1 MGKQVDQEALG
12 SSIHPR
18 PLARRGMGQA
28 DTEVKL
34 PQGLLGSQQLRV
46 IAGPC
51 AVESREQILEI
62 ASFVKAQGAFGL
74 RGGAFK
80 PRTSPYSFQGS
91 QQQGLEWLAF
101 AREATGL
108 AVVTE
113 VMDPAMVGMVSE
125 CADILQIGTRSMQ
138 NFPLLRAAARSQKP
152 ILLKRGMSSTLEEL
166 LYSAEYILLEGNN
179 QVILCERG
187 IRTFEQ
193 ETRNTFDIN
202 AIPALKRLS
211 HLPVFADPSHGTGKS
226 EYVAAIARAA
236 IAAGADGL
244 LIEVHPRPEQALS
257 DGRQSLDFAQFS
269 AMMAQIRRLSAAID
283 RTL

>member
-1 MGKQVDQEALG
+1 MGKQMEQEARG
-12 SSIHPR
+12 TR
-18 PLARRGMGQA
+18 TLARRTVGQA
-28 DTEVKL
+28 QTEVRL
-34 PQGLLGSQQLRV
+34 PSGLVGAQQLCV

-62 ASFVKAQGAFGL
+62 ASFVKEQGALGL

-91 QQQGLEWLAF
+91 EQQGLEWLAM

-108 AVVTE
+108 AVITE
-113 VMDPAMVGMVSE
+113 VMDPAMVGMVAE
-125 CADILQIGTRSMQ
+125 YADVLQIGTRSMQ
-138 NFPLLRAAARSQKP
+138 NFPLLRAAARTQKP
-152 ILLKRGMSSTLEEL
+152 ILLKRGMASTLEEL
-166 LYSAEYILLEGNN
+166 LYSAEYILLEGND
-179 QVILCERG
+179 QVLLCERG

-202 AIPALKRLS
+202 AIPALKRMT
-211 HLPVFADPSHGTGKS
+211 HLPVMADPSHGTGKS
-226 EYVAAIARAA
+226 EYVTAIARAA
-236 IAAGADGL
+236 VAAGADGL

-257 DGRQSLDFAQFS
+257 DGRQSLDFQRFSEMMDQVRRIAQ
-269 AMMAQIRRLSAAID
+269 AVD

>member
-1 MGKQVDQEALG
+1 MEQEARG
-12 SSIHPR
+12 TR
-18 PLARRGMGQA
+18 TLARRTVGQA
-28 DTEVKL
+28 QTEVRL
-34 PQGLLGSQQLRV
+34 PSGLVGAQQLCV

-62 ASFVKAQGAFGL
+62 ASFVKEQGALGL

-91 QQQGLEWLAF
+91 EQQGLEWLAM

-108 AVVTE
+108 AVITE
-113 VMDPAMVGMVSE
+113 VMDPAMVGMVAE
-125 CADILQIGTRSMQ
+125 YADVLQIGTRSMQ
-138 NFPLLRAAARSQKP
+138 NFPLLRAAARTQKP
-152 ILLKRGMSSTLEEL
+152 ILLKRGMASTLEEL
-166 LYSAEYILLEGNN
+166 LYSAEYILLEGND
-179 QVILCERG
+179 QVLLCERG

-202 AIPALKRLS
+202 AIPALKRMT
-211 HLPVFADPSHGTGKS
+211 HLPVMADPSHGTGKS
-226 EYVAAIARAA
+226 EYVTAIARAA
-236 IAAGADGL
+236 VAAGADGL

-257 DGRQSLDFAQFS
+257 DGRQSLDFQRFSEMMDQVRRIAQ
-269 AMMAQIRRLSAAID
+269 AVD